1 MDPFNGFGHA
11 GLALGLGPLTRE
23 GPTFG
28 GNFFLIY
35 IYIYIYFW
43 EILNIFVYIF
53 FSLLRRLKELSNI
66 RDKDKR
72 NLNK

>member
-35 IYIYIYFW
+35 IYIYKYFW

-53 FSLLRRLKELSNI
+53 FFTIKKAQRIK
-66 RDKDKR
+66 
-72 NLNK
+72 

>member
-28 GNFFLIY
+28 GKFFLIY
-35 IYIYIYFW
+35 IYIYKYFW

-53 FSLLRRLKELSNI
+53 FFTIKKAQRIK
-66 RDKDKR
+66 
-72 NLNK
+72 

>member
-28 GNFFLIY
+28 GKFFLIY
-35 IYIYIYFW
+35 IYI
-43 EILNIFVYIF
+43 
-53 FSLLRRLKELSNI
+53 
-66 RDKDKR
+66 
-72 NLNK
+72 

>member
-35 IYIYIYFW
+35 IYIYKYFW
-43 EILNIFVYIF
+43 KILNIFVYIF
-53 FSLLRRLKELSNI
+53 FFTIKKAQRIK
-66 RDKDKR
+66 
-72 NLNK
+72 